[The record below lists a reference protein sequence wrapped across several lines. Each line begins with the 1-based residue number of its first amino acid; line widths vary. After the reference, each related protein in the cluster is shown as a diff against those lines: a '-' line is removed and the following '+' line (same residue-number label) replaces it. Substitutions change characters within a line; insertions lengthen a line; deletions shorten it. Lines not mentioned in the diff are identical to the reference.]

1 MPNMRQAESK
11 SVLACSSRQ
20 GRRISLFTSSD
31 MYRRYQTLPAHVLKQ
46 QDVGT
51 WEEII
56 LFYLPAPPPP
66 PPSPS
71 VRSQKTKVQSTR
83 NYRLSMPVNIARGTD
98 QRTRSVVAY

>member
-56 LFYLPAPPPP
+56 LFYPHAPPPP
-66 PPSPS
+66 PPL
-71 VRSQKTKVQSTR
+71 R
-83 NYRLSMPVNIARGTD
+83 RLSEAKRPKSKVRETTG
-98 QRTRSVVAY
+98 